1 MLGARKRIML
11 TAAPYKSS
19 SYVPKFDIVVG
30 YLEDALDSAEPVTVT
45 NLAECFYDW
54 KKGNLAT
61 YKRLK
66 SIPAVAKMFNLI
78 ESYIDP
84 DSDV

>member
-1 MLGARKRIML
+1 MLGARKRIL
-11 TAAPYKSS
+11 AATAYKSS
-19 SYVPKFDIVVG
+19 SYVPKFDVVVN
-30 YLEDALDSAEPVTVT
+30 YLEDALESAEPVTIS

-61 YKRLK
+61 YKHLK
-66 SIPAVAKMFNLI
+66 STPAVAKIFDVI
-78 ESYIDP
+78 ESFTDP